1 MDGGEAVKKIENL
14 RDLFGMDET
23 LDRELVPYLQD
34 MGEPFGQCLKHPL
47 VFSVPY
53 MGENGMLNQ
62 RLDMKRR
69 ACEKAWDNNEWAT
82 YMWLH
87 ERPYRLQAL
96 LEMEPYVDDDAEY
109 WDLLASAWVD
119 TENAWQNLDEWYELW
134 QSDRGDRPEV
144 KLPEGCG
151 DVLTIY
157 RGVESPERDG
167 ISWTLSYE
175 KAKWFALRLTYGDA
189 KAYVLTATVE
199 ARRVWFYSDDR
210 GEQEVLAHVPAFTS
224 EEVSN
229 D

>member
-1 MDGGEAVKKIENL
+1 MTDEEAVKKVENL

-23 LDRELVPYLQD
+23 LDAALVPYLEELE
-34 MGEPFGQCLKHPL
+34 GFGQCLKHPL

-62 RLDMKRR
+62 RLDQKQR
-69 ACEKAWDNNEWAT
+69 ACDKAWDNNEWAT
-82 YMWLH
+82 FMWLH

-96 LEMEPYVDDDAEY
+96 LEMEPYLDDDEY
-109 WDLLASAWVD
+109 WDVLASAWVD
-119 TENAWQNLDEWYELW
+119 TENAWQNLEEWYELW
-134 QSDRGDRPEV
+134 QSERDGRPKVE
-144 KLPEGCG
+144 LPEGSA

-157 RGVESPERDG
+157 RGVREPGHDG

-175 KAKWFALRLTYGDA
+175 KAKWFALRLTYGDD